1 MLGTLAVALVAG
13 FVVTAGLVR
22 QLTALNVGPT
32 CILILVYA
40 GVGVV
45 VARRQ
50 AGNPVGWILLAFV
63 LLFMLSADGGYYA
76 VYAYSL
82 GHNGLPLAAAAVLVQ
97 PFWTVAL
104 GLIPLVILL
113 FPNGRLTS
121 RRWRLVL

>member
-50 AGNPVGWILLAFV
+50 AGNPIGWILLAFV
-63 LLFMLSADGGYYA
+63 LLLSVDGGYYA

-121 RRWRLVL
+121 RRCRLVL